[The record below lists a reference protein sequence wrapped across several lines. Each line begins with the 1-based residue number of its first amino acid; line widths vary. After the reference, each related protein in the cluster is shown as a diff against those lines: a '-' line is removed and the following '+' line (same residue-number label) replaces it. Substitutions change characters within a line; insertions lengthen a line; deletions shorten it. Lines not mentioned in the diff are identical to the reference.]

1 MPETRKLNREE
12 RKRYLN
18 LRRRFPKPVIG
29 ITGNLGKSST
39 LEMINTVLATRGKV
53 LKDSR
58 GHGNWRNNIRLLE
71 KLSPDYDYALFEFD
85 YQRGNHFAEILR
97 LIKPTIGILTNIGD
111 AHLNYLG
118 TMMQIVLEKSAVVK
132 YLARDGLAILN
143 KDDELSS
150 ALGDFI
156 TTTNIIKF
164 GLSQSSDYYASDIQQ
179 LGPEGVRFKLNGKY
193 PVKLPIYSIQDVYN
207 FLAAVACT
215 EYLGFKKS
223 EIIDIFQERFVLSPG
238 RGKLHRFG
246 DVIVLDES
254 YIGTPRS
261 LSKAARSLIGF
272 RPYSENLCL
281 VVGDM
286 TGAGVKVEEQ
296 HLNMGYFI
304 SALPISNIITIGEY
318 AKFIAKG
325 ASLIKTNHKRIHSVN
340 TIDELLDH
348 LKDQLSDKSVIS
360 VKGVGSVAMH
370 RILKFVGQRFDSNG
384 TRGEA

>member
-1 MPETRKLNREE
+1 MPGKRKLSREE

-18 LRRRFPKPVIG
+18 LRRSFPKPVIG

-39 LEMINTVLATRGKV
+39 LEMINTILSTRGKV

-58 GHGNWRNNIRLLE
+58 GHGNWQNNIRLLE

-118 TMMQIVLEKSAVVK
+118 TMMQVVLEKSAMVK
-132 YLARDGLAILN
+132 YLAREGLAILN

-150 ALGDFI
+150 ALSDFI
-156 TTTNIIKF
+156 TTPNIIKF
-164 GLSQSSDYYASDIQQ
+164 GLSQSSDYYAADIEQ
-179 LGPEGVRFKLNGKY
+179 LGPQGIRFKLNGKF
-193 PVKLPIYSIQDVYN
+193 PVQLPIYSIQDVYN
-207 FLAAVACT
+207 FLAATACT
-215 EYLGFKKS
+215 EYLGFSLS
-223 EIIDIFQERFVLSPG
+223 EIVDVFQEKFNLSPG
-238 RGKLHRFG
+238 RGKLHRIG
-246 DVIVLDES
+246 DLIVLDES

-272 RPYSENLCL
+272 RPYSKNLYL

-304 SALPISNIITIGEY
+304 SALPISNLITIGEY

-325 ASLIKTNHKRIHSVN
+325 ASLIKANNKKIHSVN
-340 TIDELLDH
+340 TIDEVLERLDQ
-348 LKDQLSDKSVIS
+348 QLPDKAVIS
-360 VKGVGSVAMH
+360 VKGVGRVAMH
-370 RILKFVGQRFDSNG
+370 RILKFLDEKYNRNG
-384 TRGEA
+384 G